1 MSAPSSYRARRAT
14 TDDID
19 ALKALWESAGFTAA
33 DLEKQFT
40 DFQVVENTEG
50 RIVGAIA
57 LQIEGAHGKIH
68 SEAFIDFGLTDT
80 LRPLLWERLEKM
92 AQSHGLFQLWTLE
105 TAPFWKK
112 GAGFTSATT
121 QSPPVFGPPSGP
133 WLSLR
138 LKDEGADP
146 NLLEMQFNLFR
157 EAERAKREQLLS
169 RAAALKMVGTAIAV
183 LLFLFAMVVLIMF
196 FRKRAQIG
204 LFHR

>member
-1 MSAPSSYRARRAT
+1 VSAPSSYQARRAT

-40 DFQVVENTEG
+40 DFQVVEGTEG
-50 RIVGAIA
+50 QILGAIA
-57 LQIEGAHGKIH
+57 LQIDGAHGRIH
-68 SEAFIDFGLTDT
+68 SEAFIDFGLTDS
-80 LRPLLWERLEKM
+80 LRPLLWERLQTM

-112 GAGFTSATT
+112 AAGFTSATAK
-121 QSPPVFGPPSGP
+121 PPEVFGAASAP
-133 WLSLR
+133 WFALR
-138 LKDEGADP
+138 LKEEGADP

>member
-1 MSAPSSYRARRAT
+1 MSYKARRAT

-112 GAGFTSATT
+112 AAGFISATA
-121 QSPPVFGPPSGP
+121 QPPEVFGPANAP

-157 EAERAKREQLLS
+157 EAEKAKREQLLQ
-169 RAAALKMVGTAIAV
+169 RASALKMVGTGIAV
-183 LLFLFAMVVLIMF
+183 LFFIFAVVVLVTFLRHRGQIMPI
-196 FRKRAQIG
+196 RR
-204 LFHR
+204 